1 MGKQV
6 RKYVTIAVTVAFFVF
21 QMYIALVK
29 QFTPMLQTPLHMCF
43 ALTMV
48 FLYNPADKAYQKKL
62 KKKAGEGAVVPEADL
77 NKYAWTRWI
86 DTIFY
91 VAIVYV
97 LYYVLTNVDR
107 LSAYD
112 MVAAHPETIDYIAMV
127 CIVVLLLEAVRRTLG
142 SILFIFILIFIVYS
156 WVSPF
161 LPDGVLKTV
170 ATAKNKT
177 FSKMLEKFT
186 EGMTMGEAGVYGTPL
201 ATSCTALFYFIVF
214 GAFFTEC
221 GGGKLL
227 IDVGMKFSNKSSG
240 GPAKAAVIS
249 SGLMGMVSGSAV
261 ANVATTG
268 VMTIPMMK
276 KIGYAPEEA
285 GAIEAVA
292 STGGQ
297 IMPPIMGV
305 GAFIMAETLGVNYLQ
320 VAASAIIPAV
330 CYYFGVFV
338 LVGRLAKKR
347 AANSTAA
354 EGDGRIEVKDPLLPR
369 LYLLI
374 PVLVLI
380 IVILQ
385 GSSLMRAGMIG
396 IFTCLICNV
405 ASLIIGIV
413 QKKTSGNVGKDIMDG
428 ASDCNFAGLKQL
440 WQCCLDSGKSAAEIA
455 IPTAACG
462 IIINAMTQ
470 QTSLATNLAGVIA
483 SIGLSNLFVAMLIA
497 MIGCMLLGM
506 ALPTVAAYLV
516 GVTLFVPTMQ
526 QLGIQPLVANMF
538 VFYYG
543 IMAQITPPVCVAS
556 YTAAGI
562 ADADAMK
569 TGIRGMLFALVG
581 FLVPFVFV
589 YNPSIILLDTSVE
602 VPTIMNALSSASGII
617 GVVIGAAQVLAAT
630 YFLAMTVA
638 GYFKKNM
645 SVIERVMTF
654 AAAILLMTPDYITSV
669 IGIVLGVAALLI
681 NAGMSVG
688 KKQAA

>member
-1 MGKQV
+1 MDQKT
-6 RKYVTIAVTVAFFVF
+6 RKYAIICLTIVFFAF
-21 QMYIALVK
+21 QMYLALVK
-29 QFTPMLQTPLHMCF
+29 QLTIMLQTPIHMCF
-43 ALTMV
+43 ALAVV
-48 FLYNPADKAYQKKL
+48 FLYNPADKLYQKKL
-62 KKKAGEGAVVPEADL
+62 KKKAEAAGTVPTEAEL

-86 DTIFY
+86 DVIFY
-91 VAIVYV
+91 LAIIFVAAYTI
-97 LYYVLTNVDR
+97 TNVDR
-107 LSAYD
+107 LAKYD
-112 MVAAHPETIDYIAMV
+112 MVAYHPGMMDNIAMV

-142 SILFIFILIFIVYS
+142 NVLFFFIIAFIVFS
-156 WVSPF
+156 WVSPK
-161 LPDGVLKTV
+161 LPGVLKTIIP
-170 ATAKNKT
+170 KKKQG
-177 FSKMLEKFT
+177 FGPMFEKFV
-186 EGMTMGEAGVYGTPL
+186 EGMTMGEGGVFGTPL
-201 ATSCTALFYFIVF
+201 QCSVTSLFYFIVF
-214 GAFFTEC
+214 GAFFSEC
-221 GGGKLL
+221 GGGQLL

-305 GAFIMAETLGVNYLQ
+305 GAFIMAEQLGINYLT
-320 VAASAIIPAV
+320 VAADAILPAV
-330 CYYFGVFV
+330 AYYFGVFV

-347 AANSTAA
+347 ASRAGGSEDAK
-354 EGDGRIEVKDPLLPR
+354 IEVREALLPR

-374 PVLVLI
+374 PVVVLI
-380 IVILQ
+380 VAILN
-385 GSSLMRAGMIG
+385 GFSLMRSGMYG

-405 ASLIIGIV
+405 VSLLLG
-413 QKKTSGNVGKDIMDG
+413 QKKSGMSWGDMIMNG
-428 ASDCNFAGLKQL
+428 CAAANFAGLKQL
-440 WQCCLDSGKSAAEIA
+440 WKCCMDGCKSAAEIA

-462 IIINAMTQ
+462 IIINVMTQ
-470 QTSLATNLAGVIA
+470 QTSLATNLAGVIG

-526 QLGIQPLVANMF
+526 TLGISPLVANMF

-589 YNPSIILLDTSVE
+589 YNPAILMQGSLVE
-602 VPTIMNALSSASGII
+602 ILVG
-617 GVVIGAAQVLAAT
+617 GAQLLAAT

-638 GYFKKNM
+638 GFFKGQMN
-645 SVIERVMTF
+645 VVERVGTF
-654 AAAILLMTPDYITSV
+654 AAAMLLMTPENITSV
-669 IGIVLGVAALLI
+669 VGIVIGLAVLFMNNTRFAHKKVAA
-681 NAGMSVG
+681 
-688 KKQAA
+688 